1 MQNTINAGFPPA
13 HVYLGWA
20 YEQEKLYDEAISEY
34 QKAIALER
42 ANTAMAENLARGYAA
57 AGKRTEALTII
68 SNLRELSKQRY
79 VSPVGMA
86 QIYTALGD
94 FDQAFAWLGK
104 AYEEHDMELICA
116 KLDPRLD
123 PLRSDPRFQALLR
136 RMNFPP

>member
-1 MQNTINAGFPPA
+1 
-13 HVYLGWA
+13 
-20 YEQEKLYDEAISEY
+20 
-34 QKAIALER
+34 
-42 ANTAMAENLARGYAA
+42 MAENLARGYAA

-68 SNLRELSKQRY
+68 SNLRELSKERY

-104 AYEEHDMELICA
+104 AYEEHADELTYA
-116 KLDPRLD
+116 KVDPRWD